1 MKKIACFIL
10 LSSYLLVLTSLQAQ
24 SVSVKGTVRDAKTGE
39 VLPLVNVGL
48 MRVSDTVFVR
58 GNATDFDGKFVI
70 KDVKPGKY
78 LLQASYV
85 GYEKYLEELE
95 VLGNLD
101 KLEIALKGGTT
112 LETVKIVAEK
122 PLYVMDGE
130 KNMYNTKE
138 DVSIQTGTASDAL
151 QNAEIIYN
159 RRGVGYFV
167 EPKAGDRIRKMHR
180 QEFLN
185 DELPYF
191 VQRMNM
197 LGFTWEDLIEESKK

>member
-48 MRVSDTVFVR
+48 MRVADTVFVR

-101 KLEIALKGGTT
+101 KLEISLKGGIT

-138 DVSIQTGTASDAL
+138 DVSIQIGRASCR
-151 QNAEIIYN
+151 E
-159 RRGVGYFV
+159 RV
-167 EPKAGDRIRKMHR
+167 
-180 QEFLN
+180 
-185 DELPYF
+185 
-191 VQRMNM
+191 
-197 LGFTWEDLIEESKK
+197 